1 MRNLRL
7 NVPSGIVA
15 IAIVLL
21 IAVSCKDGKIGNPE
35 DGGNH
40 SDMEQADSPT
50 GEGMEMSAGSPALA
64 SPGNTQNANRAEVSQ
79 STQLVD
85 YYLQIKDALVAD
97 NKEAAAKAG
106 GMLISAVANFDTTS
120 YSSGEELSGILED
133 AKAHAEQISNS
144 QIEEQRLHFEKLSND
159 MVDLVGI
166 TGTEKTLYQDYCPMA
181 NNNKGA
187 QWLSA
192 GREIKNPYFGSKMM
206 NCGSIKR
213 ELN

>member
-1 MRNLRL
+1 MTNLRL

-21 IAVSCKDGKIGNPE
+21 FAVACKDAKNGNTE
-35 DGGNH
+35 DAGTG
-40 SDMEQADSPT
+40 SDMEQVDSPK
-50 GEGMEMSAGSPALA
+50 GEGMEMPAGGPAPA
-64 SPGNTQNANRAEVSQ
+64 SPGKMQNDDQAEVSQ

-106 GMLISAVANFDTTS
+106 GMLVLAVTNFDATS
-120 YSSGEELSGILED
+120 YSSAKELSGILED
-133 AKAHAEQISNS
+133 AKTQAEQISHS
-144 QIEEQRLHFEKLSND
+144 QLEVQRAHFERLSDD
-159 MVDLVGI
+159 MVDLIGFM
-166 TGTEKTLYQDYCPMA
+166 GTEKTLYQDYCPMA
-181 NNNKGA
+181 NNNRGA
-187 QWLSA
+187 HWLST

-206 NCGSIKR
+206 KCGSIQR